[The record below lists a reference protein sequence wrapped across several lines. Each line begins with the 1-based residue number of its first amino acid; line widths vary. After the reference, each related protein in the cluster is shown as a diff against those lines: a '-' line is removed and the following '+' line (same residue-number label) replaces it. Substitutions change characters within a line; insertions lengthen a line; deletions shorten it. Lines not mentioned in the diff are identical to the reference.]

1 VLASP
6 APAIAT
12 DLINSFLR
20 RGAQAPPRRR
30 AVPPPPDAEAEEQPD
45 LSGPS
50 TRAVPDLASE
60 NLAKILA
67 RQGKPDRAI
76 AIYERLMVKH
86 PEKIAYFT
94 AQIDSLRPQA

>member
-1 VLASP
+1 
-6 APAIAT
+6 
-12 DLINSFLR
+12 
-20 RGAQAPPRRR
+20 
-30 AVPPPPDAEAEEQPD
+30 VPPPPDAEAEEQPD